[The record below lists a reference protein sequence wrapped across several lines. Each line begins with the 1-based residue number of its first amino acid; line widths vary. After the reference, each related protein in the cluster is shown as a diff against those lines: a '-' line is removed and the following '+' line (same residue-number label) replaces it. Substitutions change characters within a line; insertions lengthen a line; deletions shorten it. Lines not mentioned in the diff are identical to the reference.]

1 MFISSSV
8 SSGLESRTVNH
19 NLIHENSELK
29 IFKNI
34 KCLGEISNN
43 LLNSLLATNMYWT
56 FESCW

>member
-8 SSGLESRTVNH
+8 FRGLEFRTVNH

-43 LLNSLLATNMYWT
+43 LLNSLLATNMY
-56 FESCW
+56 